1 MRMLFV
7 ECKQM
12 TKVTDEELEV
22 YCRERKLMEKN
33 AEEEIG
39 DKDSLDELIEL
50 IDKVNDVREK
60 KH

>member
-1 MRMLFV
+1 MLFV